1 MNTLAEVLQAVQ
13 SRQRWMVTSHGRP
26 DGDAVGS
33 VLGCV
38 QILRAMGKQADG
50 FLADGVPFIYRGL
63 PGAADLRTGP
73 VSIPQYDGVII
84 LECDSFHRTH
94 LEGLENLYSVNIDHH
109 SSAAEYADINYVVS
123 IAAAASELVFRLA
136 QAAAVTITADIATCL
151 YTAVLTDTGSFCYSG
166 TNAET
171 FAFALKMVL
180 AGASPSTVAQQV
192 YFSNSA
198 SKMHLLGRALS
209 NLQCEGAISW
219 MHVSEADMRTSGASE
234 QDCEGL
240 VNWALGIQGVEASAF
255 FREVPGSRF
264 RVSLRSKGRIDVAR
278 IAETFGGGGHA
289 CASGHAIVGPYD
301 TAQARVLTA
310 LRQALELSEEQSAN
324 AVDPLNR
331 K

>member
-13 SRQRWMVTSHGRP
+13 LRQRWVVTSHGRP

-38 QILRAMGKQADG
+38 QVLRAMGKQADG
-50 FLADGVPFIYRGL
+50 FLADGVPFIYRGI
-63 PGAADLRTGP
+63 PGASDVRTGP
-73 VSIPQYDGVII
+73 VDTAKFDGVVI
-84 LECDSFHRTH
+84 LECDSFQRTH
-94 LEGLENLYSVNIDHH
+94 LEGLETLFSVNIDHH
-109 SSAAEYADINYVVS
+109 GTYAEYADVNYVVS
-123 IAAAASELVFRLA
+123 SVAAASELVFRLA
-136 QAAAVTITADIATCL
+136 QAAAVVITPDIATCL

-180 AGASPSTVAQQV
+180 AGANPAAVAQQV
-192 YFSNSA
+192 YFSNTA

-209 NLQCEGAISW
+209 NLRCEGAISW
-219 MHVSEADMRTSGASE
+219 MHVSEADMLASGASE

-255 FREVPGSRF
+255 FREIPGSRY

-278 IAETFGGGGHA
+278 IAETFGGGGHT
-289 CASGHAIVGPYD
+289 CASGHAIAGPYEM
-301 TAQARVLTA
+301 AQTRVLAA
-310 LRQALELSEEQSAN
+310 LRQALELSTP
-324 AVDPLNR
+324 VRP
-331 K
+331 